1 MSTVEI
7 AINNLLRYQILLV
20 FYSNWRKSK
29 RLKGKHCLARI
40 SLFYIINWS
49 YIYIIIQYIF
59 FHSQLLPVI
68 DFIQT
73 AASHILSHGDGIYKA
88 PEAILV
94 EPAAEPLSELLKY
107 KLLSLTLSSIDVY
120 IREANTLLKLQV
132 CVCLSYVSVH
142 LCLCVCVCIC
152 MYVCMYVCMYMCVCM

>member
-1 MSTVEI
+1 M
-7 AINNLLRYQILLV
+7 
-20 FYSNWRKSK
+20 
-29 RLKGKHCLARI
+29 
-40 SLFYIINWS
+40 
-49 YIYIIIQYIF
+49 
-59 FHSQLLPVI
+59 LPVI

-132 CVCLSYVSVH
+132 CVSVYVH
-142 LCLCVCVCIC
+142 
-152 MYVCMYVCMYMCVCM
+152 VCMYVCMYIYVCM